1 MDGPVQGVDELI
13 KAAADRETSGDLAAA
28 YALCEQ
34 ALDADARHPAAAERA
49 ARLAER
55 LGRRAEASQHYRA
68 AVAAAPHRSDL
79 RLSLVRFLLEAN
91 DPAGAQAEAEALAR
105 LEPKD
110 WRVPNM
116 LGVALRRQ
124 RRQADAILQFEK
136 AARLN
141 RKAESPWVNLG
152 NVQRDLRAYD
162 KAIEAYRKAQHLA
175 PKVAD
180 TVRLL
185 GATLCEAGK
194 TEEGLA
200 TLGRA
205 IMMDARKA
213 ESFHDRAVAFHN
225 LARIPEAHR
234 DVERALALQPGN
246 IAYLRLRGAV
256 ERRLGRLNDAR
267 QTYEGILKDHPDDVQ
282 TLQLYARLCGLSLG
296 DNKTASAALHKA
308 LALRPGDVRLA
319 AHLCRVLMESRYDV
333 EGKFID
339 EAHAIAA
346 PLCDAGMPPVDVVDD
361 LQGVFLR
368 TADFK
373 RAEKIAATP
382 AVFEHWIASN
392 NVGALHNQLGRV
404 RTLEDRYRLVEYHRA
419 WGRLISARAKP
430 LPPRPRRPLAGRK
443 LRIGLMSSDLRH
455 HPVSYFALPI
465 VEHHDRNRCE
475 IFCYSFY
482 PQPPDQVQAFMAQNV
497 AGFRLMPDAT
507 NEEVAERM
515 RDDEIDILFELGGTT
530 RYNRLEVLALRPAP
544 AQVSWLGYPH
554 SAGLAE
560 IDYILVDPYLKPED
574 PKLLIEQPFLM
585 PESWVCLGR
594 LGFHDELRI
603 EPGLPEE
610 RAGCLTFGTANN
622 PYKFSAGLIELWA
635 KAMMRVPGSRFLLIR
650 PEGGSAAFRKNIA
663 DAFEQHGVAASR
675 LDFEPVRGT
684 HLPHYNRIDIAL
696 DSCPHTGGTTT
707 CESLWMGVPTVT
719 LIGPSFF
726 ERLSYSNLTNAGLG
740 DLCARTP
747 EQYVEIA
754 AQLAADRPRR
764 LALRHGLRAQIRAHP
779 LGQAQRWVRNF
790 ENEAARAVAAV
801 SQ

>member
-1 MDGPVQGVDELI
+1 MQGVDELI

-28 YALCEQ
+28 YALYEQ
-34 ALDADARHPAAAERA
+34 ALAADARHPAASERA

-55 LGRRAEASQHYRA
+55 LGRRAEASHHYRA

-79 RLSLVRFLLEAN
+79 RLALVRFLLDVN
-91 DPAGAQAEAEALAR
+91 DAAGAQAEAEALAR

-124 RRQADAILQFEK
+124 RRHADAIIQFDK

-152 NVQRDLRAYD
+152 NVQRDLRNHD
-162 KAIEAYRKAQHLA
+162 KSIEAYRKALQLA
-175 PKVAD
+175 PKAAD

-185 GATLCEAGK
+185 GAVLCEAGK
-194 TEEGLA
+194 AEEGLA

-205 IMMDARKA
+205 ILMDARKA
-213 ESFHDRAVAFHN
+213 ESFYDRAAALHN
-225 LARIPEAHR
+225 LARLPEAMH

-246 IAYLRLRGAV
+246 IAYLRLRGAL
-256 ERRLGRLNDAR
+256 ERRLGRLKDAR
-267 QTYEGILKDHPDDVQ
+267 QTYEGVLKDHPNDVQ

-296 DNKTASAALHKA
+296 DNKTANDALRKA

-319 AHLCRVLMESRYDV
+319 AQLCRVLMESRYDV

-339 EAHAIAA
+339 QAHAIAA
-346 PLCDAGMPPVDVVDD
+346 PLCDAETPPVDVIDD

-373 RAEKIAATP
+373 RGQKIAATP
-382 AVFEHWIASN
+382 EVFEHWIAMN

-404 RTLEDRYRLVEYHRA
+404 RTLEDRHRLVEYHRA

-465 VEHHDRNRCE
+465 VEHHDRNRFE

-482 PQPPDQVQAFMAQNV
+482 PQAPDNVQAFIAVNV
-497 AGFRLMPDAT
+497 AGFRLMADAT
-507 NEEVAERM
+507 NEEVAARM
-515 RDDEIDILFELGGTT
+515 RDDEIDILIELGGTT

-554 SAGLAE
+554 SAGMAE

-574 PKLLIEQPFLM
+574 PKLLIEQPFMM

-610 RAGCLTFGTANN
+610 RAGHLTFGTANN
-622 PYKFSAGLIELWA
+622 PYKFSAELVALWA
-635 KAMMRVPGSRFLLIR
+635 KAMTQVPGSRFLLIR
-650 PEGGSAAFRKNIA
+650 PEGGSAAFRKNIG
-663 DAFEQHGVAASR
+663 DAFEEHGVAAGR
-675 LDFEPVRGT
+675 IDFEPVRGT

-726 ERLSYSNLTNAGLG
+726 ERLSYSNLSNAGLG
-740 DLCARTP
+740 DLCARTR

-754 AQLAADRPRR
+754 AKLAADRPRR
-764 LALRHGLRAQIRAHP
+764 AALRQGLRAQIRAHP

-790 ENEAARAVAAV
+790 EDAAARAVAAV

>member
-1 MDGPVQGVDELI
+1 MGGAAVQGVDELI

-34 ALDADARHPAAAERA
+34 ALAADARHPAASERA

-55 LGRRAEASQHYRA
+55 LGRRAEASQHYRV

-79 RLSLVRFLLEAN
+79 RLSLVRFLLESN

-124 RRQADAILQFEK
+124 RRQADAIVQFEK

-141 RKAESPWVNLG
+141 RKAESPWINLG
-152 NVQRDLRAYD
+152 NAQRDLRNYD
-162 KAIEAYRKAQHLA
+162 KAIEAYRKAQQLA
-175 PKVAD
+175 PRAAD
-180 TVRLL
+180 TARLL

-194 TEEGLA
+194 SEEGLA
-200 TLGRA
+200 ALGRA

-213 ESFHDRAVAFHN
+213 ESFHDRAVALHN
-225 LARIPEAHR
+225 LGRIPEAHR
-234 DVERALALQPGN
+234 DVERALQLVPGN
-246 IAYLRLRGAV
+246 VAYLRLRGAI
-256 ERRLGRLNDAR
+256 ERRLGRLKEAR
-267 QTYEGILKDHPDDVQ
+267 QTYEGILKDHPNDVQ

-296 DNKTASAALHKA
+296 DNKTANAALRKA
-308 LALRPGDVRLA
+308 MELRPGDVRLA
-319 AHLCRVLMESRYDV
+319 AQLCRVLMESRYDV
-333 EGKFID
+333 EGRFID

-346 PLCDAGMPPVDVVDD
+346 PLCDAAAPPVDVIDD

-368 TADFK
+368 TGDFK
-373 RAEKIAATP
+373 RGEKIAATKE
-382 AVFEHWIASN
+382 VFEHWIAMN

-404 RTLEDRYRLVEYHRA
+404 RTIGDRHRLVDYHRA
-419 WGRLISARAKP
+419 WGRQVSARAKP
-430 LPPRPRRPLAGRK
+430 LPAGPRRPLAGRK

-465 VEHHDRNRCE
+465 IEHYDRAHSE

-497 AGFRLMPDAT
+497 SGFRLMPDAT
-507 NEEVAERM
+507 NEEVAARM
-515 RDDEIDILFELGGTT
+515 REDEIDILFELGGTT
-530 RYNRLEVLALRPAP
+530 RYNRLEVLTLRPAP

-554 SAGLAE
+554 SAGLTE

-603 EPGLPEE
+603 EPGIPEE
-610 RAGCLTFGTANN
+610 RAGHLTFGTANN
-622 PYKFSAGLIELWA
+622 PYKFSAALVELWA
-635 KAMMRVPGSRFLLIR
+635 KTMLRVPDSRFLFIR
-650 PEGGSAAFRKNIA
+650 PEGGSAAFRKNIG
-663 DAFEQHGVAASR
+663 DAFEQHGVSASR
-675 LDFEPVRGT
+675 LEFEAVRGT

-719 LIGPSFF
+719 LIGPAFF
-726 ERLSYSNLTNAGLG
+726 ERLSYSNLSNAGLG

-754 AQLAADRPRR
+754 AKLAADRPRR
-764 LALRHGLRAQIRAHP
+764 AALRQGMRAQIRSHP
-779 LGQAQRWVRNF
+779 LGQPQRWVRHF
-790 ENEAARAVAAV
+790 EEAAVSAVAAV
-801 SQ
+801 A

>member
-1 MDGPVQGVDELI
+1 
-13 KAAADRETSGDLAAA
+13 
-28 YALCEQ
+28 
-34 ALDADARHPAAAERA
+34 
-49 ARLAER
+49 
-55 LGRRAEASQHYRA
+55 
-68 AVAAAPHRSDL
+68 
-79 RLSLVRFLLEAN
+79 
-91 DPAGAQAEAEALAR
+91 
-105 LEPKD
+105 
-110 WRVPNM
+110 
-116 LGVALRRQ
+116 
-124 RRQADAILQFEK
+124 
-136 AARLN
+136 
-141 RKAESPWVNLG
+141 
-152 NVQRDLRAYD
+152 
-162 KAIEAYRKAQHLA
+162 
-175 PKVAD
+175 
-180 TVRLL
+180 
-185 GATLCEAGK
+185 
-194 TEEGLA
+194 
-200 TLGRA
+200 
-205 IMMDARKA
+205 MMDARKA
-213 ESFHDRAVAFHN
+213 ESFYDRAAALHN
-225 LARIPEAHR
+225 LARLPEAMH

-246 IAYLRLRGAV
+246 IAYLRLRGAL
-256 ERRLGRLNDAR
+256 ERRLGRLKDAR
-267 QTYEGILKDHPDDVQ
+267 QTYEGILKDHPNDVQ

-296 DNKTASAALHKA
+296 DNKTANDALRKA
-308 LALRPGDVRLA
+308 LTLRPGDVRLA
-319 AHLCRVLMESRYDV
+319 AQLCRVLMESRYDV

-339 EAHAIAA
+339 QAHAIAA
-346 PLCDAGMPPVDVVDD
+346 PLCDTETPPVDVIDD

-373 RAEKIAATP
+373 RGQKIAATP
-382 AVFEHWIASN
+382 EVFEHWIAMN

-404 RTLEDRYRLVEYHRA
+404 RTLEDRHRLVEYHRA

-465 VEHHDRNRCE
+465 VEHHDRNRFE

-482 PQPPDQVQAFMAQNV
+482 PQAPDNVQAFIAVNV
-497 AGFRLMPDAT
+497 AGFRLMADAT
-507 NEEVAERM
+507 NEEVAARM
-515 RDDEIDILFELGGTT
+515 RDDEIDILIELGGTT

-554 SAGLAE
+554 SAGMAE

-574 PKLLIEQPFLM
+574 PKLLIEQPFMM

-610 RAGCLTFGTANN
+610 RAGHLTFGTANN
-622 PYKFSAGLIELWA
+622 PYKFSAELVALWA
-635 KAMMRVPGSRFLLIR
+635 KAMTQVPGSRFLLIR
-650 PEGGSAAFRKNIA
+650 PEGGSAAFRKNIG
-663 DAFEQHGVAASR
+663 DAFEEHGVAAGR
-675 LDFEPVRGT
+675 IDFEPVRGT

-726 ERLSYSNLTNAGLG
+726 ERLSYSNLSNAGLG
-740 DLCARTP
+740 DLCARTR

-754 AQLAADRPRR
+754 AKLAADRPRR
-764 LALRHGLRAQIRAHP
+764 AALRQGLRAQIRAHP

-790 ENEAARAVAAV
+790 EDAAARAVAAV